1 MSKMTDYYIDLWNA
15 AFELKSI
22 SVKWEKDVEEVYREL
37 EHIIVSDEVN
47 DHSYN
52 SELGDHP
59 L

>member
-37 EHIIVSDEVN
+37 EHMVTSDEIE
-47 DHSYN
+47 DHT
-52 SELGDHP
+52 L
-59 L
+59 